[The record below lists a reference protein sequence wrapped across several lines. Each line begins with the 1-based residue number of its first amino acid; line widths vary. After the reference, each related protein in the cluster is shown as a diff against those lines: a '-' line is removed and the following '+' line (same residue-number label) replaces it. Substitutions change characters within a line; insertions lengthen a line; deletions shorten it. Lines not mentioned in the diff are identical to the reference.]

1 MRKDCFAPKA
11 RLRSALSHPAGWDS
25 RHSPPPAPPCL
36 AAPLTARPCWG
47 SRRRPLLH
55 PGWWPLVLPAPLCS
69 SLLPAACWTC
79 CRRRLLDQVQQPPL
93 PMVHVAVDLRDLH
106 LDGYCRVK
114 RRVRF
119 ELLACYLV
127 CLSL

>member
-47 SRRRPLLH
+47 SHHRPLLQ

-69 SLLPAACWTC
+69 SLLPAACWTS
-79 CRRRLLDQVQQPPL
+79 CRRRLLDLLPPPL
-93 PMVHVAVDLRDLH
+93 AGPAAAAACSTKCSSRPFPWFM
-106 LDGYCRVK
+106 
-114 RRVRF
+114 
-119 ELLACYLV
+119 LLWI
-127 CLSL
+127 